1 MSGSPKCISN
11 QLSEALV
18 AAWALS
24 LPEQSTLQN
33 QTNQQSA
40 KPEKPGQLIVD
51 DTMTKESAKSLK
63 DIKYIYIAS
72 FGLRT

>member
-24 LPEQSTLQN
+24 LPEQSNQKN

-40 KPEKPGQLIVD
+40 KPDKPSQLIVD
-51 DTMTKESAKSLK
+51 DTMTKEIAKLLK
-63 DIKYIYIAS
+63 DIKYI
-72 FGLRT
+72 

>member
-40 KPEKPGQLIVD
+40 KPEKQL
-51 DTMTKESAKSLK
+51 MT
-63 DIKYIYIAS
+63 
-72 FGLRT
+72 R